1 MYIQRYIS
9 IYNCEMDFFE
19 RVKEEVRKS
28 ATTIEYVVG
37 KAGLK
42 RGSYNTLR
50 RENRLPRANEA
61 LIIAKE
67 LGTTV
72 EYLLTGDKA
81 LEETSHLMVGE
92 QSFTYRASDGK
103 EISLDGELVLIPI
116 YSQKVAAGMGQAMI
130 DDIEVVGHL
139 PFLTRM
145 LRGTQPDGARALE
158 VRGDS
163 MTGVNIFD
171 GDMVVFVPGSIR
183 GDGIYVLAVG
193 DELIVKR
200 VEFDPV
206 SRKIRIMSENPRY
219 QDRVE
224 SADGQT
230 VRVVGKVYGW
240 VHAHPY

>member
-1 MYIQRYIS
+1 
-9 IYNCEMDFFE
+9 MDFFE
-19 RVKEEVRKS
+19 RVKNLVRLKG
-28 ATTIEYVVG
+28 TTIEYIVR
-37 KAGLK
+37 KAGLALS
-42 RGSYNTLR
+42 SYNTLR
-50 RENRLPRANEA
+50 TRGNLPRADEA
-61 LIIAKE
+61 LIIAQE
-67 LGTTV
+67 LETTV
-72 EYLLTGDKA
+72 EYLLTGDKTVDRSNA
-81 LEETSHLMVGE
+81 LAVGE
-92 QSFTYRASDGK
+92 QSFTYRAPDGR
-103 EISLDGELVLIPI
+103 EVILDGELVLIPI
-116 YSQKVAAGMGQAMI
+116 YSQKVAAGIGQAMI
-130 DDIEVVGHL
+130 DDIEVVGQL

-145 LRGTQPDGARALE
+145 LRGTQPEGARALE

-206 SRKIRIMSENPRY
+206 SRKIHIMSENPRY

-240 VHAHPY
+240 VHSHPY